1 MEDPKCKIKLFFE
14 NFQEMFSDGSLSDF
28 RKTNFQQS
36 ISQVIHIK
44 ISITRLISL
53 LLWVNPYF

>member
-1 MEDPKCKIKLFFE
+1 MEDHKCKIKLFSE

>member
-44 ISITRLISL
+44 ISITRPISL